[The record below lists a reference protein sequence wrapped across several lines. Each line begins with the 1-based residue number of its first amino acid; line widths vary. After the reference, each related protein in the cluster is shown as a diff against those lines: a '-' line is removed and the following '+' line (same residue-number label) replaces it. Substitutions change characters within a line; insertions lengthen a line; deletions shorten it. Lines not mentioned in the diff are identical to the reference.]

1 MRRIKLEP
9 NPRGEENFLFVNA
22 LNEWG
27 EGNTLEPS
35 VQWGSGF
42 SEALRSAVNYAEKNL
57 PWIDEVMRQ
66 GEEFEDAVADLGS
79 QVDVCVIVR
88 DPTGDYPW
96 SQPWQLSHTL
106 WSLQAQHNPRWRAL
120 VLPVGAAMDIRGIAS
135 HVMDTYDPRVLVTDI
150 PQDVRTTEGVNTTEG
165 ITDWVIE
172 RLEELAP
179 SCAQATYMLVTD
191 SSIQYEPHTFDVA
204 ARQTTDIIGLNFVSN
219 ESMTLQNERA
229 GSLSWLHRC
238 ERYSDAE
245 PLALCEAMVPNEDDL
260 LDLPSALINLHRW
273 RAEDHKFLEAATTF
287 GGPDNTA
294 AAAAAQI
301 LPALQARTDLPWE
314 WAAPSNGQCDV
325 IHPGTYQACTQ
336 RGHIWYDG
344 PDVDGFRSGCHSGLG
359 LQYDFGDEN
368 ITTHWDYQRFKKVDP
383 LCVRLSEKRYEDVLA
398 GRVKPH
404 VPGTSGQEAP
414 DSDPQAGQEE
424 AAAAA
429 AAATSTEEGK
439 GGGERQAEGEGE
451 GEKEEVMGET
461 SEKSEGGDESVPT
474 S

>member
-42 SEALRSAVNYAEKNL
+42 SDALRSAVDYAEKNL

-66 GEEFEDAVADLGS
+66 GEVFEEAVADLSS

-120 VLPVGAAMDIRGIAS
+120 VLPVGAAMDIRGIVS

-150 PQDVRTTEGVNTTEG
+150 PQDIRTTDGVNTTEG

-172 RLEELAP
+172 RLDELAP

-191 SSIQYEPHTFDVA
+191 SSIQYEPHAFDA
-204 ARQTTDIIGLNFVSN
+204 AATQTTDIIGLNFVSN
-219 ESMTLQNERA
+219 ESMTLQDERA
-229 GSLSWLHRC
+229 GSVSWTHRC
-238 ERYSDAE
+238 QRYSDAE
-245 PLALCEAMVPNEDDL
+245 PPALCEAMVPNENGL
-260 LDLPSALINLHRW
+260 LDLPSALINLQRW

-287 GGPDNTA
+287 GGPDNNA
-294 AAAAAQI
+294 AVQI
-301 LPALQARTDLPWE
+301 LSALQARTDLAWE
-314 WAAPSNGQCDV
+314 WTTPSSGQCDV

-368 ITTHWDYQRFKKVDP
+368 ITTHWDYKRFKEVDP

-404 VPGTSGQEAP
+404 VPGMSGQDAP
-414 DSDPQAGQEE
+414 DNDPQAGQEKV
-424 AAAAA
+424 AAAA
-429 AAATSTEEGK
+429 STEG
-439 GGGERQAEGEGE
+439 GE
-451 GEKEEVMGET
+451 GEKEEIVE
-461 SEKSEGGDESVPT
+461 EKTEESEGDDESAPT
-474 S
+474 A